1 MCALIAQTQPP
12 QHWQTWRKGK
22 LIVSRLYS
30 VSVFLSLVL
39 GVAMGASA
47 PAFAQALSAAAK
59 QGQSQAQGQAQGQG
73 QHLYLD
79 RARAQGCISNAASYH
94 GVDVRLLRAV
104 FTVESSLNPFAV
116 SKNTNGSVDLG
127 IAQINSQH
135 WPKLA
140 AIGIKPEQLYDPCV
154 ASYVGAWM
162 LKKNIDTHGLTWQ
175 SVARYHSSTPHLN
188 QRYQARL
195 YAALQRELA
204 KEEQLQTTQSTK

>member
-1 MCALIAQTQPP
+1 MCALIAQSQPP
-12 QHWQTWRKGK
+12 QHWQTLAQRKTH
-22 LIVSRLYS
+22 RE
-30 VSVFLSLVL
+30 SL
-39 GVAMGASA
+39 
-47 PAFAQALSAAAK
+47 AFGFSIF
-59 QGQSQAQGQAQGQG
+59 S
-73 QHLYLD
+73 LD

-140 AIGIKPEQLYDPCV
+140 AIGIKPEHLYDPCV

-162 LKKNIDTHGLTWQ
+162 LRKNIDTHGLTWQ

-204 KEEQLQTTQSTK
+204 KEEQLQTIQSTK

>member
-1 MCALIAQTQPP
+1 LALI
-12 QHWQTWRKGK
+12 
-22 LIVSRLYS
+22 S
-30 VSVFLSLVL
+30 
-39 GVAMGASA
+39 GVAFAASA
-47 PAFAQALSAAAK
+47 PVFAQAQSASSK
-59 QGQSQAQGQAQGQG
+59 QGHWQGKGQG
-73 QHLYLD
+73 QHLFFD
-79 RARAQGCISNAASYH
+79 RARTQGCISNAASYH

-140 AIGIKPEQLYDPCV
+140 AFGINPEQLYDPCV

-195 YAALQRELA
+195 YVALQRELA
-204 KEEQLQTTQSTK
+204 KEEKFNKHFGNTNTTLITK